1 MVSGLRSWL
10 LSLDRAIRAH
20 SKRRMLGFCLM
31 YRPPPP
37 RDGVAIHVAIRDR
50 IESSARAAS
59 SSLPSSVYGA
69 GAGASAGAS
78 ASAPSRF

>member
-10 LSLDRAIRAH
+10 LSLDSAIRAH

-59 SSLPSSVYGA
+59 LSSSLYCAGA
-69 GAGASAGAS
+69 GAGA
-78 ASAPSRF
+78 PSRF